1 VKVFGVI
8 GWKNSGKTT
17 LMERLVAE
25 ITARGFSVST
35 IKHAHHGVD
44 VDQPGR
50 DTYRHRV
57 AGAQEVILSSPVRVA
72 VMSELRG
79 AAEPGLED
87 LLGRLAPVDLV
98 LVEGFKRESHH
109 KIEAH
114 RRATG
119 QPLIAPGDG
128 TVRAVASDAAN
139 DLAYEGRVFDLDDI
153 AAIAGFVLAEAGL

>member
-1 VKVFGVI
+1 MKVFGVI

-79 AAEPGLED
+79 APEPGLED
-87 LLGRLAPVDLV
+87 LLGRLSPVDLV
-98 LVEGFKRESHH
+98 LVEGFKRESHQ

-114 RRATG
+114 RVETG
-119 QPLIAPGDG
+119 QPLIASGDS
-128 TVRAVASDAAN
+128 TVRAVASDTVN
-139 DLAYEGRVFDLDDI
+139 DLAYDGRVFDLDDI
-153 AAIAGFVLAEAGL
+153 AAIADFVQTEAGV

>member
-25 ITARGFSVST
+25 ITARGLTVST

-50 DTYRHRV
+50 DTFRHRQ
-57 AGAQEVILSSPVRVA
+57 AGAQQVILSSPVRVA

-79 AAEPGLED
+79 APEPGLD
-87 LLGRLAPVDLV
+87 NLLERLAPVDLV
-98 LVEGFKRESHH
+98 LVEGFKREAHT

-114 RRATG
+114 RGETG
-119 QPLIAPGDG
+119 QSLIALDDS
-128 TVRAVASDAAN
+128 TVRAVASDMAAS
-139 DLAYEGRVFDLDDI
+139 LAYDGRVFDLDDI
-153 AAIAGFVLAEAGL
+153 AAIADFVLSEAEL

>member
-1 VKVFGVI
+1 MKVFGVI

-17 LMERLVAE
+17 LTERLVAE
-25 ITARGFSVST
+25 ITTRGFSVST

-57 AGAQEVILSSPVRVA
+57 AGAQQVILSSAVRVA

-79 AAEPGLED
+79 ASEPGLSD
-87 LLGRLAPVDLV
+87 LLTRLAPVDLV

-114 RRATG
+114 RVETG
-119 QPLIAPGDG
+119 QPLIALGDDSIQ
-128 TVRAVASDAAN
+128 AVASN
-139 DLAYEGRVFDLDDI
+139 VLTDLAFDGRQFNLDDI
-153 AAIAGFVLAEAGL
+153 SAIADFVLAKVGL

>member
-1 VKVFGVI
+1 MKVFGVI

-25 ITARGFSVST
+25 ITARGLTVST

-50 DTYRHRV
+50 DTYRHRQ
-57 AGAQEVILSSPVRVA
+57 AGAQQVILSSPVRVA

-79 AAEPGLED
+79 APEPGLED
-87 LLGRLAPVDLV
+87 LLQRLAPVDLV
-98 LVEGFKRESHH
+98 LVEGFKREGHN

-114 RRATG
+114 RGATG
-119 QPLIAPGDG
+119 QPLIALDDS
-128 TVRAVASDAAN
+128 TVRAVASDTAEN
-139 DLAYEGRVFDLDDI
+139 LTYDGRLFDLNDI
-153 AAIAGFVLAEAGL
+153 AAIADFVQAKAGL

>member
-25 ITARGFSVST
+25 ITARGLTVST

-50 DTYRHRV
+50 DTYRHRQ
-57 AGAQEVILSSPVRVA
+57 AGAQQVILSSPVRVA

-79 AAEPGLED
+79 APEPGLED
-87 LLGRLAPVDLV
+87 LLQRLAPVDLV
-98 LVEGFKRESHH
+98 LVEGFKREGHN

-114 RRATG
+114 RGATG
-119 QPLIAPGDG
+119 QPLIALDDS
-128 TVRAVASDAAN
+128 TVRAVASDTAEN
-139 DLAYEGRVFDLDDI
+139 LTYDGRLFDLNDI
-153 AAIAGFVLAEAGL
+153 AAIADFVQAKAGL